1 MLSRL
6 VLVGVLLAG
15 GMTLGDAQA
24 AEDTCWATGWRCDT
38 VNAYRAD
45 HGLPPLDQ
53 AATLQQSAGA
63 WARRMAATGVLAH
76 SGATTP
82 GLGEVVCESTDWRS
96 CLTLWDE
103 SPHHRAI
110 LLDPDARRVGI
121 GVARDTD
128 GRVWAAVQTL

>member
-1 MLSRL
+1 MLARA
-6 VLVGVLLAG
+6 VLACVLLAG
-15 GMTLGDAQA
+15 AWLLGD
-24 AEDTCWATGWRCDT
+24 DGGCWQTGWRCDT
-38 VNAYRAD
+38 INTYRAD

-53 AATLQQSAGA
+53 TAALQHAAGA
-63 WARRMAATGVLAH
+63 WARHMAATGILAH

-121 GVARDTD
+121 GCARDGD
-128 GRVWAAVQTL
+128 RVWCTVQTL